1 MPESAEQRH
10 NRELIELLNE
20 LRVALPGVQV
30 LFAFLLAVP
39 FANGF
44 PKLSQTGRDVF
55 FAAFIATALSTVL
68 LIAPSSYHR
77 LRWRQHDKER
87 MLVVS
92 NALTIAGLA
101 FLAVAITCVVYVI
114 TDFLF
119 HRTWAAV
126 FTALVGAAFLF
137 LWYGLPLAAAIR
149 DSRRSRRESRIAAAS
164 GSPYR
169 RKRNAAPTRAVNT
182 AAQVRW
188 KRKSVIT

>member
-1 MPESAEQRH
+1 MPESGEERR

-44 PKLSQTGRDVF
+44 PKLGELDRHVF
-55 FAAFIATALSTVL
+55 FVAFIATALSTVC

-77 LRWRQHDKER
+77 LRWRDHDKER

-92 NALTIAGLA
+92 NWLTIAGLV
-101 FLAVAITCVVYVI
+101 FLAVAITAVVFVI

-119 HRTWAAV
+119 HRAWAVA
-126 FTALVGAAFLF
+126 FTALVAAAFLV
-137 LWYGLPLAAAIR
+137 LWFALPLRAAYV
-149 DSRRSRRESRIAAAS
+149 DS
-164 GSPYR
+164 
-169 RKRNAAPTRAVNT
+169 KR
-182 AAQVRW
+182 
-188 KRKSVIT
+188 

>member
-1 MPESAEQRH
+1 VPESEEQRR

-44 PKLSQTGRDVF
+44 PKLGRLDRDVF
-55 FAAFIATALSTVL
+55 FAAFISTALSTVA

-92 NALTIAGLA
+92 NALTIVGLA
-101 FLAVAITCVVYVI
+101 LLAVAITCTVFVI

-119 HRTWAAV
+119 HRAWAAA
-126 FTALVGAAFLF
+126 FTALVAATFLI
-137 LWYGLPLAAAIR
+137 LWYGLPLAAALR
-149 DSRRSRRESRIAAAS
+149 DRRVERRPR
-164 GSPYR
+164 
-169 RKRNAAPTRAVNT
+169 
-182 AAQVRW
+182 
-188 KRKSVIT
+188 

>member
-1 MPESAEQRH
+1 VGETSEQRH

-87 MLVVS
+87 MLVFA
-92 NALTIAGLA
+92 NGLTIAGL
-101 FLAVAITCVVYVI
+101 FCLAVAITCVVYVI

-119 HRTWAAV
+119 QSPWAAL
-126 FTALVGAAFLF
+126 FTALVGAAFLI
-137 LWYGLPLAAAIR
+137 LWYALPLAAAIQ
-149 DSRRSRRESRIAAAS
+149 DLRRARRAR
-164 GSPYR
+164 
-169 RKRNAAPTRAVNT
+169 
-182 AAQVRW
+182 
-188 KRKSVIT
+188 

>member
-1 MPESAEQRH
+1 VPESAQQRQ

-39 FANGF
+39 FASGF
-44 PKLSQTGRDVF
+44 PKLNSTQRDVF

-92 NALTIAGLA
+92 NVLTIAGLF
-101 FLAVAITCVVYVI
+101 FLAVAITCAVYVI

-119 HRTWAAV
+119 HRTWAAL
-126 FTALVGAAFLF
+126 FTALVGAAFLV
-137 LWYGLPLAAAIR
+137 LWYGLPLGAAMR
-149 DSRRSRRESRIAAAS
+149 DLQRARRAR
-164 GSPYR
+164 
-169 RKRNAAPTRAVNT
+169 
-182 AAQVRW
+182 
-188 KRKSVIT
+188 

>member
-1 MPESAEQRH
+1 VPESDEERRD
-10 NRELIELLNE
+10 RELIELLNE

-44 PKLSQTGRDVF
+44 PKLGELDRDIF
-55 FAAFIATALSTVL
+55 FVAFISTALSTVA

-92 NALTIAGLA
+92 NVLTIVGLA
-101 FLAVAITCVVYVI
+101 LLAVAITSTVFVI

-119 HRTWAAV
+119 HRAWAAT
-126 FTALVGAAFLF
+126 FTAIVAAAFLV
-137 LWYGLPLAAAIR
+137 LWYGLPLAALLR
-149 DSRRSRRESRIAAAS
+149 DRRKQTRSR
-164 GSPYR
+164 
-169 RKRNAAPTRAVNT
+169 
-182 AAQVRW
+182 
-188 KRKSVIT
+188 

>member
-1 MPESAEQRH
+1 MPDESKEDRR

-44 PKLSQTGRDVF
+44 PKLGRFDRDIF
-55 FAAFIATALSTVL
+55 FVAFIATAVSTVL

-77 LRWRQHDKER
+77 LRWRQHDKEKL
-87 MLVVS
+87 LVTS

-101 FLAVAITCVVYVI
+101 CLAVAITSVVFVI

-119 HRTWAAV
+119 HRTWAAT
-126 FTALVGAAFLF
+126 FSAFIAACFLL
-137 LWYGLPLAAAIR
+137 LWYGLPLVEAIQDR
-149 DSRRSRRESRIAAAS
+149 RRPRRS
-164 GSPYR
+164 P
-169 RKRNAAPTRAVNT
+169 
-182 AAQVRW
+182 
-188 KRKSVIT
+188 

>member
-1 MPESAEQRH
+1 MPESEHERL

-44 PKLSQTGRDVF
+44 PRLDKLDRDVF
-55 FAAFIATALSTVL
+55 FAAFITTAISTAF

-77 LRWRQHDKER
+77 LRWRAHDKER
-87 MLVVS
+87 MLRTS
-92 NALTIAGLA
+92 NVLTIIGLT
-101 FLAVAITCVVYVI
+101 FLASSIVCVVFVI

-126 FTALVGAAFLF
+126 FTAVIALTFLA
-137 LWYGLPLAAAIR
+137 LWYGVPLATALV
-149 DSRRSRRESRIAAAS
+149 DSRRR
-164 GSPYR
+164 
-169 RKRNAAPTRAVNT
+169 
-182 AAQVRW
+182 
-188 KRKSVIT
+188 